1 MKKTVMII
9 GIVVLFLLTAV
20 GAFFLGRQSQNGK
33 KEDTSKEQNISADTS
48 KGNDLSQTEEK
59 QAENSPSPKPVTF
72 SVIGEGESAIVGEI
86 TYTITASWGD
96 DKTTYTQ
103 IDAVITNQSE
113 QDMASW
119 EVNLTVPKGSKMN
132 QGWNGKM
139 KLKGRNLE
147 TFLNVLPED
156 YNAAI
161 AAGQTA
167 NFGFIIE
174 TPSAYVPEESEL
186 ILRPSKS

>member
-1 MKKTVMII
+1 MKKTMMII
-9 GIVVLFLLTAV
+9 GVLVLFLLTAV
-20 GAFFLGRQSQNGK
+20 GAFLLGRHSQNGK
-33 KEDTSKEQNISADTS
+33 KEDTVAEKNISADSS
-48 KGNDLSQTEEK
+48 KENDLSQNGEK

-72 SVIGEGESAIVGEI
+72 SVTGEGESAIEGEI

-96 DKTTYTQ
+96 DKITYTQ

-119 EVNLTVPKGSKMN
+119 EVNLTVPGGSKMN

-139 KLKGRNLE
+139 KLKG
-147 TFLNVLPED
+147 TVLNVLPED
-156 YNAAI
+156 YNKVI

-174 TPSAYVPEESEL
+174 TPSAYVPKESEL
-186 ILRPSKS
+186 ILQPSKSED

>member
-1 MKKTVMII
+1 MKKIVMII
-9 GIVVLFLLTAV
+9 GVLALFILAVV
-20 GAFFLGRQSQNGK
+20 GAFLLGRHSQNGK
-33 KEDTSKEQNISADTS
+33 KEDTAVEKNISADTS
-48 KGNDLSQTEEK
+48 KGNDLSQTDEK
-59 QAENSPSPKPVTF
+59 QAENSPTPKPVTF
-72 SVIGEGESAIVGEI
+72 SVIGEGEIAIEGEI
-86 TYTITASWGD
+86 TYTTTASWGD

-119 EVNLTVPKGSKMN
+119 EVNLTVPKGSKLN

-139 KLKGRNLE
+139 KLKG
-147 TFLNVLPED
+147 TVLNVLPED
-156 YNAAI
+156 YNAVI

-174 TPSAYVPEESEL
+174 TPSAFVPKESEL
-186 ILRPSKS
+186 ILQPSK

>member
-1 MKKTVMII
+1 MKKFVMII
-9 GIVVLFLLTAV
+9 GVLALFILAAV
-20 GAFFLGRQSQNGK
+20 GAFLLGRHSQNGK
-33 KEDTSKEQNISADTS
+33 KEDIAVEKNISADTS
-48 KGNDLSQTEEK
+48 EGNDLSQTEEK

-72 SVIGEGESAIVGEI
+72 SVTGEGESAIEGEI

-113 QDMASW
+113 QEVAIW

-139 KLKGRNLE
+139 KLKG
-147 TFLNVLPED
+147 TVLNVLPED
-156 YNAAI
+156 YNKVI

-174 TPSAYVPEESEL
+174 TPSSYVPEKSDL
-186 ILRPSKS
+186 ILQPVKA

>member
-1 MKKTVMII
+1 MKKIILII
-9 GIVVLFLLTAV
+9 GVLALFLLTAV
-20 GAFFLGRQSQNGK
+20 GAFFLGRYSQNGK
-33 KEDTSKEQNISADTS
+33 KEDTAAEKNISADTS
-48 KGNDLSQTEEK
+48 KGNDVSQTEEK

-72 SVIGEGESAIVGEI
+72 SVIGENENAAIEGEI

-113 QDMASW
+113 QEMASW

-139 KLKGRNLE
+139 KLKG
-147 TFLNVLPED
+147 TVLNVLPED
-156 YNAAI
+156 YNAVI

-167 NFGFIIE
+167 DFGFIIE
-174 TPSAYVPEESEL
+174 TPSAYVPEKSDLVLQPSES
-186 ILRPSKS
+186 

>member
-1 MKKTVMII
+1 M
-9 GIVVLFLLTAV
+9 
-20 GAFFLGRQSQNGK
+20 
-33 KEDTSKEQNISADTS
+33 
-48 KGNDLSQTEEK
+48 EK
-59 QAENSPSPKPVTF
+59 IREKLHIRPQHP
-72 SVIGEGESAIVGEI
+72 G
-86 TYTITASWGD
+86 GD

-119 EVNLTVPKGSKMN
+119 EVNLTVPEGSKMN

-139 KLKGRNLE
+139 KLKGSV
-147 TFLNVLPED
+147 LNVLPED
-156 YNAAI
+156 YNAVI
-161 AAGQTA
+161 TAGQTV

-186 ILRPSKS
+186 ILQPSKS

>member
-1 MKKTVMII
+1 MKKTVMIMGVI
-9 GIVVLFLLTAV
+9 VLFLLTAV
-20 GAFFLGRQSQNGK
+20 GAFLLGRHSQNGK
-33 KEDTSKEQNISADTS
+33 KEDAAAEQNISADTS
-48 KGNDLSQTEEK
+48 EGNDLSQTEEK
-59 QAENSPSPKPVTF
+59 QVENSPSPKPVTF
-72 SVIGEGESAIVGEI
+72 SVIGEGEIAIEGEI
-86 TYTITASWGD
+86 TYTTTASWGD

-119 EVNLTVPKGSKMN
+119 EVNLTVPKGSKLN

-139 KLKGRNLE
+139 KLNKNVLK
-147 TFLNVLPED
+147 VLPED
-156 YNAAI
+156 YNAVI

-174 TPSAYVPEESEL
+174 TPSAYVPKESEL
-186 ILRPSKS
+186 ILQPSKLEEK